1 MKCGR
6 EPGGKHVPELEV
18 CPAAVEEKLN
28 GIHKGTNGGRTCWL
42 VAGTMCEGDV
52 QGTFARKF
60 KSCQNCTFFRV
71 VKLEEGD
78 AFMSDVKSLL
88 EYF

>member
-6 EPGGKHVPELEV
+6 EPGGEHVHDLGV
-18 CPAAVEEKLN
+18 CPATVEEKLN
-28 GIHKGTNGGRTCWL
+28 GFHHGTNGGRVCWL
-42 VAGTMCEGDV
+42 VAGTMCEGNV

-60 KSCQNCTFFRV
+60 KDCQNCKFFRV
-71 VKLEEGD
+71 VKVEEGD
-78 AFMSDVKSLL
+78 AFMGDLKSLL